1 MARSRSTALIAIGA
15 AVFVVGAALTLL
27 AVRGGDD
34 GKVRTSNAPAGAV
47 TPAANQ
53 VAAAAG
59 QVAAATVKIP
69 DGKEAVAVQVPKVP
83 GLGGYTEVGDRVNVY
98 GTFKDRQPAAAVK
111 GTPLVKL
118 ILSNVEVL
126 AVTATPAAAEGGS
139 ATYVLALSPEE
150 AEKVIYLSSF
160 EGIWLSL
167 VKDGAPPV
175 GSTPGRNAQ
184 SVA

>member
-34 GKVRTSNAPAGAV
+34 GKVRTSATPRAAV
-47 TPAANQ
+47 TPAAEQ
-53 VAAAAG
+53 AGAVAG
-59 QVAAATVKIP
+59 QVAAAQVKIP
-69 DGKEAVAVQVPKVP
+69 EGKEAVAVQIPKVP

-98 GTFKDRQPAAAVK
+98 GTFKDRQPGGSVK

-126 AVTATPAAAEGGS
+126 AVSAAPATAEGGS
-139 ATYVLALSPEE
+139 ATYVLALSPDE

-175 GSTPGRNAQ
+175 DSTPGRNAQ
-184 SVA
+184 NVA

>member
-27 AVRGGDD
+27 AVRGGGE
-34 GKVRTSNAPAGAV
+34 GKVRASA
-47 TPAANQ
+47 TPAATATPAAQ
-53 VAAAAG
+53 AAAAAG

-69 DGKEAVAVQVPKVP
+69 EGKEAVAVQIPKVP

-98 GTFKDRQPAAAVK
+98 GTFKDRQPGGAVK
-111 GTPLVKL
+111 GAPLVKL

-139 ATYVLALSPEE
+139 ATYVLALSADE

-175 GSTPGRNAQ
+175 GSTPGRNVQ
-184 SVA
+184 NVA